1 GAVVNQM
8 DFLAFGARRDF
19 DTQTAGGT
27 PPSLTTRGFT
37 GHETVDGVLGL
48 IHMNGRIF
56 DPGLGR
62 FLQADPVIQAP
73 DNAQSWNAY
82 TYCFNNPLTYVDPTG
97 RMSQSVRQV
106 LAIVII
112 VVAAITQQYWAIKGA
127 AAFWYA
133 VGTGFL
139 AGYASTGTLQGG
151 LYGAFSGA
159 LFYGIGTYFQNAQ
172 WAQATAANN
181 AFGSGLT
188 WGGYGAKVLAHGTA
202 GGVMSRLQGGKFG
215 NGFASAGVTE
225 AFAPAIGGI
234 GNGERSYAP
243 ARVAAAA
250 ILGGTTSVIAG
261 GKFANGAITAAF
273 SRAFNDEIHDNSAWP
288 DDENYDSNDPTY
300 HKWTEVNAICDESA
314 AGCSVVEVTPHA
326 LKYSYPSEGGRAT
339 SPGYLDGRPV
349 VVYGANPFSTSF
361 GPQDMNIPGGRVIQQ
376 QMAAGIVRN
385 ITLRDHVFYPGTIT
399 RVVVSSGGKVWMVTH
414 GVGINT
420 ATPSTYVNIRLGA
433 LNDSRG
439 PMLFRA
445 LDSEVRTSWQ
455 EMH

>member
-73 DNAQSWNAY
+73 ENAQSWNAY
-82 TYCFNNPLTYVDPTG
+82 TYVYNNPLTYVDPTG
-97 RMSQSVRQV
+97 TMSQGVRQI
-106 LAIVII
+106 LAIVIVI
-112 VVAAITQQYWAIKGA
+112 VAAITQQYWAIKGA

-172 WAQATAANN
+172 WAQATEANN

-215 NGFASAGVTE
+215 NGFASAGVVE
-225 AFAPAIGGI
+225 AFAPAIDEI

-250 ILGGTTSVIAG
+250 ILDGTASVIAG

-273 SRAFNDEIHDNSAWP
+273 SRALNDEGHQMWRL
-288 DDENYDSNDPTY
+288 
-300 HKWTEVNAICDESA
+300 KA
-314 AGCSVVEVTPHA
+314 AVKAKVGS
-326 LKYSYPSEGGRAT
+326 
-339 SPGYLDGRPV
+339 YLDVASEQNVDLKMAIADAQAVDIEMSANGEGLVYVGGNKFKFSYHDPFGGLQGYVREFAIRSATFGIGVTNVGNLQISAGFSSNKYVPAALSKYVSAGLTLSFEVSPV
-349 VVYGANPFSTSF
+349 DIVVYNSGLLGN
-361 GPQDMNIPGGRVIQQ
+361 
-376 QMAAGIVRN
+376 AA
-385 ITLRDHVFYPGTIT
+385 
-399 RVVVSSGGKVWMVTH
+399 
-414 GVGINT
+414 
-420 ATPSTYVNIRLGA
+420 
-433 LNDSRG
+433 
-439 PMLFRA
+439 RA
-445 LDSEVRTSWQ
+445 LMNRPQRINACLNAQ
-455 EMH
+455 EDGIYGAACGN